1 MKLIGHRGAR
11 AIDPENTMRSIKTAI
26 TCGAHM
32 VEVDVRLSKD
42 GIPIVIHDETVDRT
56 TNGSGSVSEMY
67 AHEICELDAG
77 GGENVPMLDDVLQFI
92 KTADIILI
100 IEIKEVGI
108 EDIVI
113 DSIKNN
119 KMEDHVIVS
128 SFFHPSVL
136 NLKRAEPGI
145 KTGVI
150 FSSLPVRAWMLA
162 IDANADIMFPK
173 LIRTTGDLVKGA
185 HEHGIAVYPW
195 IVNTREDFLRA
206 AEMGVDGI
214 VSDHPCAVRSFMK

>member
-11 AIDPENTMRSIKTAI
+11 ALAPENTMRSLKIAI
-26 TCGAHM
+26 TCGADM

-42 GIPIVIHDETVDRT
+42 GIPVVIHDETVDRT
-56 TNGSGSVSEMY
+56 TSGSGSVSEMY

-77 GGENVPMLDDVLQFI
+77 GGERVPMFDDVLQFI
-92 KTADIILI
+92 KTANINLI
-100 IEIKEVGI
+100 TEIKEVGI

-113 DSIKNN
+113 DSIKNK
-119 KMEDHVIVS
+119 KMEDHVIIS

-136 NLKRAEPGI
+136 NLKRSEPGI

-150 FSSLPVRAWMLA
+150 FSSLPVRAWILA

-173 LIRTTGDLVKGA
+173 LIRTTGDLVRGA

-195 IVNTREDFLRA
+195 IVNTGEDFLRA
-206 AEMGVDGI
+206 VEMGVDGI

>member
-1 MKLIGHRGAR
+1 
-11 AIDPENTMRSIKTAI
+11 
-26 TCGAHM
+26 

-42 GIPIVIHDETVDRT
+42 RIPIVIHDETVDRT
-56 TNGSGSVSEMY
+56 TNGSGSVSEMC
-67 AHEICELDAG
+67 AHEICELDAV
-77 GGENVPMLDDVLQFI
+77 GGEKVPMLDDVLQFI
-92 KTADIILI
+92 KTADINLI

-162 IDANADIMFPK
+162 INANADIMFPK
-173 LIRTTGDLVKGA
+173 LIRTTGDLVRGA

-195 IVNTREDFLRA
+195 IVNTREDFLSA

-214 VSDHPCAVRSFMK
+214 VSDHPCTVRSFMK

>member
-11 AIDPENTMRSIKTAI
+11 ANDPENTIRSIKTAI
-26 TCGAHM
+26 TCGVDM
-32 VEVDVRLSKD
+32 VEVDVRLSRD
-42 GIPIVIHDETVDRT
+42 GIPVVIHDETVDRT

-77 GGENVPMLDDVLQFI
+77 GGERVPMFDDVLEFM
-92 KTADIILI
+92 KTADINLI
-100 IEIKEVGI
+100 IEIKEIGI
-108 EDIVI
+108 QDSVLN
-113 DSIKNN
+113 SIKNK
-119 KMEDHVIVS
+119 KMEDNVIIS

-136 NLKRAEPGI
+136 HLKRSDTGI

-150 FSSLPVRAWMLA
+150 FSSLPIRAWILA
-162 IDANADIMFPK
+162 ADANADIMFPK
-173 LIRTTGDLVKGA
+173 LNRTTDDLVRGA

-195 IVNTREDFLRA
+195 VVNTRDEYLHA
-206 AEMGVDGI
+206 AEMEVDGI